1 MNFIKHL
8 TGVFEKFN
16 NDHRLNPSHVSIYYA
31 LFQYWN
37 IFRFCK
43 QFYVQREEI
52 MQASKVGSLS
62 TYHKCIRELSD
73 WNYILYMPSKNPL
86 KGSQVKM
93 SIFWTSD
100 EQVLDRHSTSTG
112 RDIDKFETFL
122 EQVADEYDKSDESA
136 LVYELNNIKHN
147 KQDKTFWPKSEFE
160 VLNFFKENAWPDTE
174 ASKFYLHYEA
184 VGWKIN
190 RDTKIVNWQ
199 ALAHRWM
206 KKAKEIQQG
215 LKLKNLDHLKI
226 KKNKNYGEPL

>member
-1 MNFIKHL
+1 MNYIRHL

-16 NDHRLNPSHVSIYYA
+16 DDHRLNPSHVSIYYA
-31 LFQYWN
+31 LFHYWN

-73 WNYILYMPSKNPL
+73 WNYILYMPSKNPF

-93 SIFWTSD
+93 SIFETSWKQVED
-100 EQVLDRHSTSTG
+100 EQSISNEQDLDN
-112 RDIDKFETFL
+112 FETFL
-122 EQVADEYDKSDESA
+122 EQVAEEYDKSCERA
-136 LVYELNNIKHN
+136 RVYEINNIKHN
-147 KQDKTFWPKSEFE
+147 KHDKTFWPKSEFE

-174 ASKFYLHYEA
+174 ASKFYHHYEA

-190 RDTKIVNWQ
+190 RDTKVVNWQ

-206 KKAKEIQQG
+206 KKAEEIQKG
-215 LKLKNLDHLKI
+215 LKLKNKDHLKI